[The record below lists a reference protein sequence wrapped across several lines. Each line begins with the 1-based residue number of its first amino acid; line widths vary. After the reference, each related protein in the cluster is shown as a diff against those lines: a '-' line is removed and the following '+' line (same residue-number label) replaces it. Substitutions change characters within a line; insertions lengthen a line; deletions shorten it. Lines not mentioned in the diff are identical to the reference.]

1 MIDAKSFME
10 FFEKEYGV
18 KFVDASTGKNALD
31 VLKEEHICGK
41 CQYGARGDGITSFAE
56 DIVCVNADSCH
67 VTDYVSENDTCELWE
82 AAKKEENLNDEH

>member
-31 VLKEEHICGK
+31 VLKEERICGK
-41 CQYGARGDGITSFAE
+41 CQYGARADGVTDFVE
-56 DIVCVNADSCH
+56 DIVCVNGDSRH
-67 VTDYVSENDTCELWE
+67 VTDFRMNDDTCELWE
-82 AAKKEENLNDEH
+82 SEEKEEELHDEH